1 MCTLTTMKLLITL
14 HPLIPPSKIG
24 NQKPIDGTLSHI
36 LCRMVQENP
45 NAWRV
50 IPITLPLA
58 RKRSVA
64 TALATVLTI
73 KPELNGKE
81 SKSRKNE

>member
-1 MCTLTTMKLLITL
+1 MCTLTTMKPPVTL
-14 HPLIPPSKIG
+14 HPLNPLSKIG
-24 NQKPIDGTLSHI
+24 NQKPENCTLSHI

-58 RKRSVA
+58 RK
-64 TALATVLTI
+64 TVSSDSSGHSI
-73 KPELNGKE
+73 ND
-81 SKSRKNE
+81 

>member
-1 MCTLTTMKLLITL
+1 MCTLTTMKPPVTL
-14 HPLIPPSKIG
+14 HPLNPLSKIG
-24 NQKPIDGTLSHI
+24 NQKPENCTLSHI

-58 RKRSVA
+58 RK
-64 TALATVLTI
+64 TVSSDSSGHSM
-73 KPELNGKE
+73 ND
-81 SKSRKNE
+81 

>member
-1 MCTLTTMKLLITL
+1 MCTLTTMKPPVTL
-14 HPLIPPSKIG
+14 HSLNLLSKIG

-45 NAWRV
+45 NAWRD

-58 RKRSVA
+58 RK
-64 TALATVLTI
+64 TVSSDSSGHSI
-73 KPELNGKE
+73 ND
-81 SKSRKNE
+81 KNRIEWQQRQK